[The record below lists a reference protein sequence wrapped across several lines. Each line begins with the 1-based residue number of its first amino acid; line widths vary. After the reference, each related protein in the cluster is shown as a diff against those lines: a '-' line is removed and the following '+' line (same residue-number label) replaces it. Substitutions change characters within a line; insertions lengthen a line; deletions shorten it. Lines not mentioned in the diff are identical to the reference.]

1 MPSPRPLTR
10 RRKPARDTRAQLE
23 PTTPGPVCHE
33 PGARRAH
40 CAKASMPNPPWSP
53 PPAATGSHDRHNSA
67 ERRQGSAPA
76 FPSSLRVP
84 GVVVVQRFSTALTNQ
99 TATQSRTDKSPSR
112 KSLDAVIIPKRRRP
126 LIIQPERAH
135 RARHHGQPPAPTRDS
150 GMYPPRIASAAPPNR
165 TPQTSTPSTPTHR
178 ECDWDRAETTQP
190 ATTPQDPTASRH
202 HLSPLLRRLPT
213 PINQSRACQ
222 TSIGSR
228 CSSRC
233 RPADS
238 NQRSRVL
245 LSLSSHALTSTR

>member
-10 RRKPARDTRAQLE
+10 RRKPARDTRAQRE
-23 PTTPGPVCHE
+23 PTTPGPVRHE

-40 CAKASMPNPPWSP
+40 CAKASMPNPPRSP
-53 PPAATGSHDRHNSA
+53 PPAATGSHSRHDSS

-99 TATQSRTDKSPSR
+99 TATQSRTDKSPSGE
-112 KSLDAVIIPKRRRP
+112 SLDAVIIPKRRRP

-135 RARHHGQPPAPTRDS
+135 RSRHHDQPPAPTRDS
-150 GMYPPRIASAAPPNR
+150 SVYSRRIASAAPPNR

-178 ECDWDRAETTQP
+178 EYDWDHA
-190 ATTPQDPTASRH
+190 ATPTRDDTRNPTASRH

-213 PINQSRACQ
+213 PINQSRACH
-222 TSIGSR
+222 TSIGS
-228 CSSRC
+228 
-233 RPADS
+233 
-238 NQRSRVL
+238 
-245 LSLSSHALTSTR
+245 SLQLPVPPG